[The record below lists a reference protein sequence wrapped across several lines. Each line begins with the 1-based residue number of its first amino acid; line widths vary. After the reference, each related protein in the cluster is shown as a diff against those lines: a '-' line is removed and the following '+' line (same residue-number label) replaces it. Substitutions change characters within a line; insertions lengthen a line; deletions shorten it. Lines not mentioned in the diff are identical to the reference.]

1 MFKKTS
7 LLIVIFIIAS
17 CSSIKNKNQ
26 ADTTNQNV
34 FIEKASRNKKISI
47 RETQIIKFAG
57 VSSTDDSYFNGA
69 SSIVNYKGTILVTD
83 TGNNRI
89 KQVKNNTIITYA
101 GNGQK
106 ENIDGQYTNASLN
119 NPENI
124 AIDSKNNIY
133 VSVNYNQILKIDPLG
148 NVMHFAG
155 KYYRGTIDGEA
166 GVDGQKE
173 VASFK
178 FISSLIV
185 DDNDEI
191 YVADKNKIRK
201 ISLEGKVTTIA
212 GSNQSGNQLGNAEK
226 ALFNQISDIAFNK
239 EHGLYIVDQVNR
251 KIKILNPDG
260 LVTPFIPSGIVK
272 WPTSIAVNSKGFLLV
287 FDGED
292 KIVYTFDKHG
302 KLINTLK
309 NSVLASQEY
318 PFQMKMTIDDND
330 NLIIPSKDFVNKIN
344 KDFQITQI
352 GEKRGNCRN
361 GIINEATFNIPYD
374 GVFDATGTLYVIE
387 KGNRDIRKISTDG
400 VVSVFCGNGKYGNTV
415 GTAENTRFINA
426 EAIAIDNQGNLY
438 VIDGD
443 WKDVKIKKIDS
454 NGVSSIF
461 VVPKSENI
469 EKERWSERWN
479 DLVFDSKNNL
489 YVSDNVKNVIH
500 KFDSLGN
507 VVEFSFSQTLDAP
520 AGLTIDKNDNLFIC
534 DSKNNRIV
542 KVSNTNTTEIITPN
556 NNIDLDEPENITCD
570 NIGNLYVTDKNRTR
584 MIKIDINL
592 NAEIFLQESS
602 LGKNKNHNLSEYTN
616 TLKIESF
623 GDAIY
628 VFDKYDNQIFK
639 LK

>member
-1 MFKKTS
+1 MLNKT
-7 LLIVIFIIAS
+7 LLFIAIFIVAS
-17 CSSIKNKNQ
+17 CSSVKSKNQ
-26 ADTTNQNV
+26 ADTTNRNV
-34 FIEKASRNKKISI
+34 SVEKSTVNKKQASI
-47 RETQIIKFAG
+47 RKTQIIKFSG

-69 SSIVNYKGTILVTD
+69 SSVVNYKGTILVTD

-89 KQVKNNTIITYA
+89 KQIKDNAIIAYA

-106 ENIDGQYTNASLN
+106 ENIEGQFTNASLK

-124 AIDSKNNIY
+124 VIDSKNNIY

-148 NVMHFAG
+148 NVTHFAG
-155 KYYRGTIDGEA
+155 KYYRGSIDGEA
-166 GVDGQKE
+166 GLDGQKE

-201 ISLEGKVTTIA
+201 ISLDGKVTTVA

-239 EHGLYIVDQVNR
+239 ERELYIVDQVNR
-251 KIKILNPDG
+251 KVKKLDSKGMVI
-260 LVTPFIPSGIVK
+260 PFIQSGIFK

-287 FDGED
+287 FDGAD
-292 KIVYTFDKHG
+292 KIVYTFDKQG
-302 KLINTLK
+302 KLIETLK
-309 NSVLASQEY
+309 NSVLTSQEY
-318 PFQMKMTIDDND
+318 SFQMKMTIDDND

-344 KDFQITQI
+344 KDSQITQI
-352 GEKRGNCRN
+352 GEKNGNCRN
-361 GIINEATFNIPYD
+361 GIINKATFYIPYD
-374 GVFDATGTLYVIE
+374 GVFDAMGTLYVIE
-387 KGNRDIRKISTDG
+387 KGNIDIRKISTDG
-400 VVSVFCGNGKYGNTV
+400 VVSVFCGNGKYGNTI
-415 GTAENTRFINA
+415 GTAENTSFINT
-426 EAIAIDNQGNLY
+426 EAIANDSQGNLY

-443 WKDVKIKKIDS
+443 WKDVRIKKIDS

-461 VVPKSENI
+461 VVPKSENT
-469 EKERWSERWN
+469 EKQRWN

-489 YVSDNVKNVIH
+489 YVSDNGKNVIH

-507 VVEFSFSQTLDAP
+507 VAEFKVSQTLDAP
-520 AGLTIDKNDNLFIC
+520 AGLAVDQDDNLFIC
-534 DSKNNRIV
+534 DSNNNRIV
-542 KVSNTNTTEIITPN
+542 KVSNNNKVEIITPN
-556 NNIDLDEPENITCD
+556 NDIYLDEPENITCD
-570 NIGNLYVTDKNRTR
+570 KLGNLYVTDKNRTR
-584 MIKIDINL
+584 MIKIDMNL
-592 NAEIFLQESS
+592 NSEIFLEESL
-602 LGKNKNHNLSEYTN
+602 LGKNKDNHLNEYTN

-639 LK
+639 LN